1 MGNGGDLA
9 KRNALRPHYGGHMG
23 LMALLCMLGV
33 TGCMAFAE
41 NTGAT
46 SFLPGWAQTTSYS
59 EPTDATLVSANAAT
73 FIVRFNNEP
82 ELQQVSR
89 NFRRDEAAT
98 REVFRKWAAQY
109 PQLEGLELVRAS
121 YSGELILGLPVN
133 DPAGRSPKDV
143 IAALETMS
151 NLAYAEIDSMATASE
166 RK

>member
-1 MGNGGDLA
+1 MGDGADVIE
-9 KRNALRPHYGGHMG
+9 RDELRPHYGGQMG

-33 TGCMAFAE
+33 TGCMAFVD
-41 NTGAT
+41 NSGST
-46 SFLPGWAQTTSYS
+46 SILPGWAQAASYS
-59 EPTDATLVSANAAT
+59 EPVDATLISAPAAT
-73 FIVRFNNEP
+73 FIVRFHDDP
-82 ELQQVSR
+82 DLQYVSR

-98 REVFRKWAAQY
+98 RDVFRKWAAQY
-109 PQLEGLELVRAS
+109 PELKGLNLVRAS
-121 YSGELILGLPVN
+121 YSGELILSLPAN

>member
-1 MGNGGDLA
+1 MGDGADFMARGEV
-9 KRNALRPHYGGHMG
+9 RPHYGGHIG
-23 LMALLCMLGV
+23 LVALLCMLGV

-41 NTGAT
+41 NSGTAT
-46 SFLPGWAQTTSYS
+46 FFPGWAQTTSYS
-59 EPTDATLVSANAAT
+59 EPEVATLISAPAAT
-73 FIVRFNNEP
+73 FIVRFESEP
-82 ELQQVSR
+82 DLQFVSR

-98 REVFRKWAAQY
+98 REVFGKWAAKY
-109 PQLEGLELVRAS
+109 PPLEGLELLRAS
-121 YSGELILGLPVN
+121 YSGELILALPVN